1 MNASM
6 VRFGGIA
13 IFAYLVLTL
22 LGRLALG
29 GGTGGAVVGLIGT
42 ALLIFGFW
50 TTKGFLNAKGHTGA
64 DMPILILIGA
74 AAITAI
80 LGLFGFGG
88 GMGGM
93 AGGTGAGG
101 LQAVGIIALVITLVW
116 FLAWLWFGLSALKF
130 GATGG
135 GIWKATGILYIIG
148 MAALGLM
155 VVFFIL
161 AAIAKAMG
169 LVAVGG
175 ILALVGLLVMLAGL
189 IVHGIGL
196 IQGAGKM

>member
-13 IFAYLVLTL
+13 IFVYLVLTI

-29 GGTGGAVVGLIGT
+29 GGTGGAVVGVIGT

-50 TTKGFLNAKGHTGA
+50 TTKGYLNAKGHSGA

-93 AGGTGAGG
+93 SGVGAGG
-101 LQAVGIIALVITLVW
+101 LQVVGIIALVITLVW

-135 GIWKATGILYIIG
+135 GVWKAIGILYIIG

-155 VVFFIL
+155 VLFFIL

-169 LVAVGG
+169 LIAVAG
-175 ILALVGLLVMLAGL
+175 ILGLVGLLVMLAGL

>member
-13 IFAYLVLTL
+13 IFVYLVLTI

-29 GGTGGAVVGLIGT
+29 AGTGGAIVGLIGT

-50 TTKGFLNAKGHTGA
+50 ATKGYLNAKGHSGA
-64 DMPILILIGA
+64 DIPILVIIGA
-74 AAITAI
+74 SAITAI
-80 LGLFGFGG
+80 LGLFGMGG

-93 AGGTGAGG
+93 GAMGAGG
-101 LQAVGIIALVITLVW
+101 IKAGAIIALVITLIW
-116 FLAWLWFGLSALKF
+116 FLAWLWFGLSAMSF
-130 GATGG
+130 GKVGG
-135 GIWKATGILYIIG
+135 GVWKAIGILYVIG
-148 MAALGLM
+148 MAALALM
-155 VVFFIL
+155 VLFFIL
-161 AAIAKAMG
+161 AAVAKAMG
-169 LVAVGG
+169 MVAVAG
-175 ILALVGLLVMLAGL
+175 ILGLVGLLVLLAAL